1 MKKITSHEEATAEIV
16 HFTGDLEDS
25 GAAFCEAMNQLA
37 AALPVDPFSSEQLE
51 MIFGPEAIDPETAAT
66 ILTKAGHVEIL
77 PYLIRHFK
85 EEKKTTI
92 QLSYAAMLAQLG
104 DEYGYQILEEIFA
117 KFMKSDSGF
126 EDFDFENFEYV
137 FEEIL
142 TNERGQK
149 LRSRFRKEADYE
161 VEWHTVEH
169 PDVE

>member
-1 MKKITSHEEATAEIV
+1 MKKITSHEEATTEII

-25 GAAFCEAMNQLA
+25 GAAFCESMNELA
-37 AALPVDPFSSEQLE
+37 AALPEDPFSSEQLE
-51 MIFGPEAIDPETAAT
+51 MFFGPEAIDPETAAT

-77 PYLIRHFK
+77 PYLSRHFK
-85 EEKKTTI
+85 EEKETMI

-104 DEYGYQILEEIFA
+104 DEYGYQILEDFFA
-117 KFMKSDSGF
+117 KFMKSDTDF
-126 EDFDFENFEYV
+126 EDLDFENFEYV

-142 TNERGQK
+142 TNERGQE
-149 LRSRFRKEADYE
+149 LRSRFRKEADYH